1 MRFNIRKIEIENFRS
16 IKSKVT
22 LEIKPGLF
30 AIEGI
35 NLDEIGATNGVG
47 KSSLL
52 SALYWCISGNTLTNE
67 DLADDIV
74 NSEANKDCRVTVYID
89 SSQGEV
95 IITRTRKDTSLGNSL
110 QFSIGGQ
117 DLTCHKIADTQQRIG
132 QLFKIPYSLIAS
144 TILIQGDMKSAFS
157 KLPAQ
162 MRIQVLE
169 SIRDYSIW
177 DKVRDNANSDIKVYA
192 NKIKELELKNSE
204 IVGSL
209 TAYTRTLDLSKN
221 ELTSLQNTYNEK
233 VILENIHNYS
243 EEILSLDK
251 QIEELEIQKRNL
263 NNQSISLQEYISK
276 LKTIEDVANKIVLDK
291 QKLTFEK
298 QSIEKEI
305 SVIDKWFV
313 NDTCPTCKRKLERT
327 QEEINNKTNEKMAL
341 QTKISEINIKI
352 NEQDNFLQEKR
363 KEWSEINK
371 EVTILNEKEE
381 LKVKELNTFDI
392 NIKGLLNKKAEFNN
406 KILKLQH
413 EKDSFT
419 NNVLKIENKI
429 KEYSGLIDK
438 LNAEKDVNKKEIDK
452 LYKKRQLSDYF
463 YKLLGSKGE
472 LRPYLLRKDIEF
484 LNHSMQKYISA
495 FFKNT
500 TAELKLNG
508 STIDIEIMSGNIKK
522 KVSSLSSGEEKRLN
536 LSIQLALY
544 DLIAST
550 SQIDFNI
557 LWLDEI
563 ETNLDPL
570 GCQNLIEI
578 IDEMSSR
585 VESVFWITNVDMVK
599 SNIPHKI
606 ICQKKFNVTEVFEQ

>member
-16 IKSKVT
+16 IKGKVT

-30 AIEGI
+30 AIEGL
-35 NLDEIGATNGVG
+35 NMDDGGFNGAG

-89 SSQGEV
+89 SSQGEIV
-95 IITRTRKDTSLGNSL
+95 ITRTRKDTSLGNSL

-117 DLTCHKIADTQQRIG
+117 DLTCHKITDTQQRIG

-177 DKVRDNANSDIKVYA
+177 DKVRDNANSDIKVYT

-209 TAYTRTLDLSKN
+209 TAYTRTLDISKN
-221 ELTSLQNTYNEK
+221 ELISLQNTYNEK
-233 VILENIHNYS
+233 VILENIHKYS

-251 QIEELEIQKRNL
+251 QIEELEVQKRNL

-276 LKTIEDVANKIVLDK
+276 LKAIEDIANKIALDK

-327 QEEINNKTNEKMAL
+327 QEEINSKINEKTAL

-371 EVTILNEKEE
+371 EVTALNEKEE

-392 NIKGLLNKKAEFNN
+392 NIKGLLNKKTEFNN

-429 KEYSGLIDK
+429 KEYSDLIDK
-438 LNAEKDVNKKEIDK
+438 LNAEKDVNKKEINK